1 LRTPESLV
9 ARDNPSLWWRQP
21 IEGETMVAVLSGVI
35 GLVIGGIVAWSLCV
49 RRTTTQRDTLSK
61 AQSDLAV
68 SVSELAAARDM
79 LEKTR
84 EDHDAALQ
92 NMEGVF
98 ENLSNRVL
106 AQTVQQFNQS
116 QEQVQ
121 KERET
126 TLDRTLK
133 PLADL
138 LDEYK
143 RNLAD
148 FDKQHVGVLGEVKS
162 RAEELLNEQRRSQ
175 VETRRLNQLLGRS
188 DRRGRWGEIQLAN
201 VLEASGLHENIDYV
215 LQVSSTSESGRS
227 LRPDCVVNMPNG
239 SRVAI
244 DAKFPFDAF
253 EQALDTEDADVRKSF
268 EAKHAKD
275 LRAHVKAL
283 REKAYW
289 ESISPAPEFVAC
301 FVPSDVAVSVAFDA
315 DPELLTYAAR
325 ERVLIVGP
333 TNLLSL
339 LWSVVMVVRQQK
351 LAINAEEIYKVA
363 ETIFDRI
370 RLVAEPVSRM
380 GKALDTQVKEYNS
393 MITSFET
400 RLIVSARSLQNLGGA
415 ARAKELPELGQVER
429 LSARLDE
436 MKWGVDGSM
445 PLAEGASEI
454 LDLEGTEEA

>member
-1 LRTPESLV
+1 
-9 ARDNPSLWWRQP
+9 
-21 IEGETMVAVLSGVI
+21 MVAALSGVI
-35 GLVIGGIVAWSLCV
+35 GLIVGGVLAWSFAT
-49 RRTTTQRDTLSK
+49 RRAQHHRDALVQ
-61 AQSDLAV
+61 ANADLAV
-68 SVSELAAARDM
+68 RESELSSARSN
-79 LEKTR
+79 LERTR
-84 EDHDAALQ
+84 EEYDAALK

-106 AQTVQQFNQS
+106 AQTVLQFNQS
-116 QEQVQ
+116 QEQVM

-143 RNLAD
+143 RNLAE
-148 FDKQHVGVLGEVKS
+148 FDKQHVGALGEVKS
-162 RAEELLNEQRRSQ
+162 RTDELLTEQRRSQ
-175 VETRRLNQLLGRS
+175 EETRRLNQLLGRS
-188 DRRGRWGEIQLAN
+188 DHRGRWGEIQLAN
-201 VLEASGLHENIDYV
+201 VLEASGLKQHIDFE
-215 LQVSSTSESGRS
+215 LQVSSTSESGKAQ
-227 LRPDCVVNMPNG
+227 RPDCVVNMPNG

-253 EQALDTEDADVRKSF
+253 EAALGADDVDERKSL
-268 EAKHAKD
+268 EVKHAKD
-275 LRAHVKAL
+275 LRAHVKTL

-315 DPELLTYAAR
+315 DPDLLTYAAK

-351 LAINAEEIYKVA
+351 LAKNAEEIYKVA

-370 RLVAEPVSRM
+370 RLVAEPVARM
-380 GKALDTQVKEYNS
+380 GKALDAQVKEYNS

-400 RLIVSARSLQNLGGA
+400 RLIVSARGLQNLGGA
-415 ARAKELPELGQVER
+415 ANAKELPELGQVER
-429 LSARLDE
+429 LAARLDE
-436 MKWGVDGSM
+436 MKWGVDAEH
-445 PLAEGASEI
+445 PLPQGASEI
-454 LDLEGTEEA
+454 IELEGFEESS

>member
-1 LRTPESLV
+1 
-9 ARDNPSLWWRQP
+9 
-21 IEGETMVAVLSGVI
+21 MVAALSGVF
-35 GLVIGGIVAWSLCV
+35 GLVVGGVVAWSIAARLA
-49 RRTTTQRDTLSK
+49 QPHRDALLQ
-61 AQSDLAV
+61 ARADLAV
-68 SVSELAAARDM
+68 RESELSAAKSN
-79 LEKTR
+79 LERTR
-84 EDHDAALQ
+84 EEYDAALK
-92 NMEGVF
+92 NMEFVF

-106 AQTVQQFNQS
+106 AQTVLQFNQS
-116 QEQVQ
+116 QEQVM

-143 RNLAD
+143 RNLVE
-148 FDKQHVGVLGEVKS
+148 FDKQHVGALGEVKS
-162 RAEELLNEQRRSQ
+162 RAEELLTEQRRSQ
-175 VETRRLNQLLGRS
+175 EETRRLNQLCGRS
-188 DRRGRWGEIQLAN
+188 DRRGRWGQIQLAN
-201 VLEASGLHENIDYV
+201 VLEASGLQQHIDYD
-215 LQVSSTSESGRS
+215 LQVSSTSDAGRS
-227 LRPDCVVNMPNG
+227 QRPDCVVNMPNG

-253 EQALDTEDADVRKSF
+253 EAALGADDAEERKSL
-268 EAKHAKD
+268 EVKHAKD
-275 LRAHVKAL
+275 LRAHVKTL

-301 FVPSDVAVSVAFDA
+301 FVPSDVAVSVAFGA
-315 DPELLTYAAR
+315 DPELLQYAAK

-339 LWSVVMVVRQQK
+339 LWSVAMVVRQQK
-351 LAINAEEIYKVA
+351 LAMNAEEIYKVA

-400 RLIVSARSLQNLGGA
+400 RLIVSAKSLQNLGGA
-415 ARAKELPELGQVER
+415 AHAKELPELGRVDR
-429 LSARLDE
+429 LAARLDDV
-436 MKWGVDGSM
+436 KWGVDDALPLPEGS
-445 PLAEGASEI
+445 LEI
-454 LDLEGTEEA
+454 LDLEGYEDPS